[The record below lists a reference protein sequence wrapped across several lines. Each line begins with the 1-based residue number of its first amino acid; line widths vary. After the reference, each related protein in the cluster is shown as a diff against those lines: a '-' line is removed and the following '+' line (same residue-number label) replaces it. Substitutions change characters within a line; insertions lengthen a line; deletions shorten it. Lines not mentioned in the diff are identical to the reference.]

1 MKSPFALLLLI
12 TATLLATNASR
23 AQGDFV
29 SLFNGKDLTGWDGNP
44 ELWTVADGAIV
55 GTTKAPEDLAYNQFL
70 IWRGGT
76 LKNFELR
83 VKMKVEGKNNSG
95 IQYRSKEL
103 PENGKWSIGGYQC
116 DVHPAAENNAMVY
129 HERGRGIVAKN
140 GQTVVV
146 DPAAKKWLT
155 VDRDPVAVD
164 IAQWNEYTIIATGNH
179 LVHKINGQLATELHD
194 YDEAGRALEGLL
206 AFQIHRGPAMIVS
219 IKDVQLKV
227 LPEGGVNP
235 FSNADLPNDAQE
247 IMPPAPKGAPAGKG
261 KAKEAPKGG
270 APGKGKANE
279 KGKAKAP
286 ARPAEVGPAIGAN
299 VATPVS
305 RIKAPEGFQVEL
317 LYSVPGVEEG
327 SWVALCADDKGRIY
341 ASDQYGGLYRFPA
354 PAAGQPLDPKAVEK
368 VPADIRAINGM
379 HFADGALYVGVNDY
393 EQKIPSGFY
402 KITDSD
408 GDDQL
413 DKVETLRAMDSKG
426 DHGVHAVVPVPGSD
440 DFYLICG
447 NNTIPVEA
455 DPDSPVPAIWGED
468 HLLNRMPDGRGH
480 NRHVLAPG
488 GIIYRVSRDGKSFSR
503 FSSGFRNIYDASVN
517 HAGELFTY
525 DADMEYD
532 FNTPWYRPTRV
543 NHVVSGGEFG
553 WRNGAGKFPEFYADN
568 LPATVNIGPGSP
580 TGTTFGYGAKF
591 PAKFQ
596 NALYI
601 LDWSWGK
608 IYAVHLEAKGASYS
622 GVKEDFIS
630 GSPLPVTDAFIHP
643 GDGAMYFAIGGRRV
657 QSGLYRVTY
666 TGSEDT
672 APVTPDTTLTDAT
685 KLRHELEAYHGKADP
700 KAIEAAWPHL
710 GSDDRH
716 LRWAART
723 VLEHQPLDSWKEKAL
738 AESDPAKQVEALLAL
753 ARLGGVC
760 PYHRVPAKPLGVPA
774 GEKAIEVAAIPEGA
788 TPTPP
793 VDTALRDQI
802 LEALIAIDFAALSPE
817 SQSTLVRTVQITLNR
832 FDGASEEMAGKLIA
846 DLDPVFP
853 AKSFPLNWLLCET
866 LAYLQSPDIAAKG
879 IALLGDAVSQE
890 EQLEYA
896 RSLRFVTVG
905 WTKELRTAYL
915 EWFLKAANYR
925 GGSSF
930 DKFIEFIRNDALA
943 TFSEAEKTEL
953 SELISKKPERISAIE
968 NVGAVFAG
976 RTPTMWTLEEL
987 SAAAENG
994 MQKRDFE
1001 TGRKMFAAAAC
1012 LACHRFGDGG
1022 GMNGP
1027 DLTGSGGRYSPHDLL
1042 DQIINPSK
1050 EINEQFAPVVVT
1062 LNNGDIV
1069 SGVVVN
1075 LNGDSVTLNT
1085 DLSDPNQRTNVDR
1098 KEVKTM
1104 EVSKVSPMPPML
1116 LNMLTKEEVLDL
1128 LAYVLSGGDAENGM
1142 FKR

>member
-1 MKSPFALLLLI
+1 MKSPPGLLPLLFAALFAI
-12 TATLLATNASR
+12 SPSHAED
-23 AQGDFV
+23 GFV
-29 SLFNGKDLTGWDGNP
+29 ELFNGEDLSGWDGNP
-44 ELWTVADGAIV
+44 ELWSVEDGAIT
-55 GTTKAPEDLAYNQFL
+55 GKTNGPEHLAYNQFL
-70 IWRGGT
+70 IWRAGT
-76 LKNFELR
+76 LENFELR
-83 VKMKVEGKNNSG
+83 VKIKVTGDNNSG
-95 IQYRSKEL
+95 VQYRSKEL

-116 DVHPAAENNAMVY
+116 DVHPAAPNNAMVY

-146 DPAAKKWLT
+146 DPQTKKWLT
-155 VDRDPVAVD
+155 GDRDPVAVD
-164 IAQWNEYTIIATGNH
+164 IAEWNEYTIIAKGNH
-179 LVHKINGQLATELHD
+179 IVHQINGKLATELHD

-206 AFQIHRGPAMIVS
+206 AFQIHRGPAMTVQ
-219 IKDVQLKV
+219 IKDVRLKV
-227 LPEGGVNP
+227 LPDGGVTP
-235 FSNADLPNDAQE
+235 FAKADLPNDAQE
-247 IMPPAPKGAPAGKG
+247 IMPPAPKAKG
-261 KAKEAPKGG
+261 KAKEAPKAPG
-270 APGKGKANE
+270 AAKGKGKGKE
-279 KGKAKAP
+279 KAKAP
-286 ARPAEVGPAIGAN
+286 APPRQGEVGPAIGEN

-317 LYSVPGVEEG
+317 LYSVPGVELG

-354 PAAGQPLDPKAVEK
+354 PAVGATLDPKAVEK
-368 VPADIRAINGM
+368 VPAEIRAVNGM
-379 HFADGALYVGVNDY
+379 HFSDGALYVGVNDY
-393 EQKIPSGFY
+393 EQKISSGFY
-402 KITDSD
+402 KLTDSN

-426 DHGVHAVVPVPGSD
+426 DHGVHAVVPVPGSE

-455 DPDSPVPAIWGED
+455 DPASPVPAIWGED
-468 HLLNRMPDGRGH
+468 HLLDRMPDGRGH

-488 GIIYRVSRDGKSFSR
+488 GIIYRVSRDGKNFSR

-553 WRNGAGKFPEFYADN
+553 WRNGAGKYPEFYPDN

-591 PAKFQ
+591 PAKYQ
-596 NALYI
+596 NAFYI

-608 IYAVHLEAKGASYS
+608 IYAVNLEAKGASYT

-630 GSPLPVTDAFIHP
+630 GAPLPVTDAFIHP
-643 GDGAMYFAIGGRRV
+643 QDGAMYFAIGGRRV

-666 TGSEDT
+666 TGSEST
-672 APVTPDTTLTDAT
+672 TTVEPDTSITDAA
-685 KLRHELEAYHGKADP
+685 KLRHRLESYHGNPDP
-700 KAIEAAWPHL
+700 KAIEVAWPHL
-710 GSDDRH
+710 SSPDRH

-723 VLEHQPLDSWKEKAL
+723 VLEHQPIASWKEKAL

-753 ARLGGVC
+753 ARLGGID

-774 GEKAIEVAAIPEGA
+774 GEPAPKAAPVAAGA
-788 TPTPP
+788 MPTPP

-802 LEALIAIDFAALSPE
+802 LGALVAIDFAALSQE
-817 SQSTLVRTVQITLNR
+817 SQLTHVRTVQITLNR
-832 FDGASEEMAGKLIA
+832 FDGASDEMTKRLIA
-846 DLDPVFP
+846 DLDPAFP

-866 LAYLQSPDIAAKG
+866 LAYLQSPTIATKG

-896 RSLRFVTVG
+896 RSLRFVSVG

-943 TFSEAEKTEL
+943 TFTEAEKTEL
-953 SELISKKPERISAIE
+953 TELISKKPERISVIE
-968 NVGAVFAG
+968 NLGAVFAG

-987 SAAAENG
+987 SAAAETG
-994 MQKRDFE
+994 MTERNFE
-1001 TGRKMFAAAAC
+1001 TGRKMFAATAC
-1012 LACHRFGDGG
+1012 YACHRFGDGG

-1027 DLTGSGGRYSPHDLL
+1027 DLTGAGGRYSPHDFL

-1062 LNNGDIV
+1062 LNNDTVV

-1098 KEVKTM
+1098 KEVKSM

-1116 LNMLTKEEVLDL
+1116 LSMLTKDEVLDL
-1128 LAYVLSGGDAENGM
+1128 VAYVLSGGDAENER
-1142 FKR
+1142 FKK

>member
-1 MKSPFALLLLI
+1 MKSPLALFALLLAALI
-12 TATLLATNASR
+12 VCAPAFAEE
-23 AQGDFV
+23 GFV
-29 SLFNGKDLTGWDGNP
+29 DLFNGKDLTGWDGNP
-44 ELWTVADGAIV
+44 ELWSVEDGALT
-55 GTTKAPEDLAYNQFL
+55 GKTKGPEHLTYNQFL

-76 LKNFELR
+76 VKNFELR
-83 VKMKVEGKNNSG
+83 VKMKVEGDSNSG

-155 VDRDPVAVD
+155 VEREPVAVN
-164 IAQWNEYTIIATGNH
+164 IAEWNEYTVVATGNH
-179 LVHKINGQLATELHD
+179 LVHKINGQVTTELHD
-194 YDEAGRALEGLL
+194 FDEAGRALDGLL
-206 AFQIHRGPAMIVS
+206 AFQVHRGPAMKVS

-227 LPEGGVNP
+227 LPDGGVTP
-235 FSNADLPNDAQE
+235 FAKADLPNDAQE
-247 IMPPAPKGAPAGKG
+247 IMPPAPKAKG
-261 KAKEAPKGG
+261 KAKEAPK
-270 APGKGKANE
+270 APAKE
-279 KGKAKAP
+279 KGKEKGKDKPKA
-286 ARPAEVGPAIGAN
+286 ASRSEGQVGPAIGEN

-305 RIKAPEGFQVEL
+305 RIKAPEGFKIEL
-317 LYSVPGVEEG
+317 LYSVPGVELG

-368 VPADIRAINGM
+368 VPADIRAVNGM
-379 HFADGALYVGVNDY
+379 HFSDGALYVGVNDY
-393 EQKIPSGFY
+393 EQKISSGFY
-402 KITDSD
+402 KLTDSN
-408 GDDQL
+408 GDDKL

-455 DPDSPVPAIWGED
+455 EATSPVPAIWGED

-488 GIIYRVSRDGKSFSR
+488 GTIYRVSRDGKSFSR
-503 FSSGFRNIYDASVN
+503 ISSGFRNIYDASVN
-517 HAGELFTY
+517 SAGELFTY

-553 WRNGAGKFPEFYADN
+553 WRNGAGKYPEFYPDN

-591 PAKFQ
+591 PAKYQ

-608 IYAVHLEAKGASYS
+608 IYAVNLEAKGASYS

-630 GSPLPVTDAFIHP
+630 GAPLPVTDAFIHP
-643 GDGAMYFAIGGRRV
+643 QDGAMYFAIGGRRV

-666 TGSEDT
+666 NGKEDT
-672 APVTPDTTLTDAT
+672 APVQPDKTLTDAA
-685 KLRHELEAYHGKADP
+685 KLRHELEAFHGKPDAR
-700 KAIEAAWPHL
+700 AIETAWPHL
-710 GSDDRH
+710 SNPDRH

-723 VLEHQPLDSWKEKAL
+723 AIEHQPIDTWKANAL
-738 AESDPAKQVEALLAL
+738 SESDPAKQVEALLAL
-753 ARLGGVC
+753 ARVGGIC

-774 GEKAIEVAAIPEGA
+774 GEPAIKMLPIPEGA

-793 VDTALRDQI
+793 VDTDLRDQI
-802 LEALIAIDFAALSPE
+802 LSALIAIDFAALSPE
-817 SQSTLVRTVQITLNR
+817 AQLTLVRTVQIALNR
-832 FDGASEEMAGKLIA
+832 FDGASEEMTKQLIA
-846 DLDPVFP
+846 DLDPAFP

-866 LAYLQSPDIAAKG
+866 LAYLQSPTIATKG
-879 IALLGDAVSQE
+879 IAALSEAVSQE

-896 RSLRFVTVG
+896 RSLRFVKTG
-905 WTKELRTAYL
+905 WTRELRTVYL

-930 DKFIEFIRNDALA
+930 EKFIEFIRNDALA
-943 TFSEAEKTEL
+943 TFTEAEKTEL
-953 SELISKKPERISAIE
+953 SSIIEKKPTRVSAIE
-968 NVGAVFAG
+968 NLGAVFVG
-976 RTPTMWTLEEL
+976 RTPKMWTLEEL
-987 SAAAENG
+987 SAAASTG
-994 MQKRDFE
+994 MQDRNFE
-1001 TGRKMFAAAAC
+1001 NGRKMFAAAAC
-1012 LACHRFGDGG
+1012 YACHRFGDGG

-1027 DLTGSGGRYSPHDLL
+1027 DLTGAGGRYSPHDFL
-1042 DQIINPSK
+1042 DQIINPSNV
-1050 EINEQFAPVVVT
+1050 INEQFAPVVVT
-1062 LNNGDIV
+1062 LNDGSIV

-1075 LNGDSVTLNT
+1075 LSGDGVTLNT
-1085 DLSDPNQRTNVDR
+1085 DLTDPNQRVNVDR

-1116 LNMLTKEEVLDL
+1116 LAMLTKEEVLDL
-1128 LAYVLSGGDAENGM
+1128 VAYVLSGGDAANAM
-1142 FKR
+1142 FKK